1 MWLITV
7 KQRIITSEKQVAKT
21 MSITVC
27 FNDSTVCLQP
37 GYQLA
42 RIVIP
47 THNLGPSPMALL
59 GTRMLPEHWRS
70 KTVHCMSLPVLDE
83 SKQHTVQRPEV
94 RRLIPK
100 NISEQFLQV
109 DGLGP
114 PEIRILQIFDNEILE
129 RLSTVL
135 FGRMRLTG

>member
-1 MWLITV
+1 
-7 KQRIITSEKQVAKT
+7 
-21 MSITVC
+21 
-27 FNDSTVCLQP
+27 
-37 GYQLA
+37 
-42 RIVIP
+42 
-47 THNLGPSPMALL
+47 MALL